1 MASTEIPVEV
11 VGPHELR
18 VDVVRL
24 EVAAQ
29 NVSRDAARRNPLEVF
44 AWAVAADAVVGSRRG
59 WCLIYDRVAACGL
72 NALLAAP
79 LLRKDMV
86 NVDVPVKATLYRR
99 FFTCHPVSST
109 FAQQERVYAFICGTV
124 SRAQR

>member
-1 MASTEIPVEV
+1 MT
-11 VGPHELR
+11 LR

-44 AWAVAADAVVGSRRG
+44 AWAVAADAAVGSRREG
-59 WCLIYDRVAACGL
+59 CLIYDRVAACGL

-79 LLRKDMV
+79 FLWKDMV
-86 NVDVPVKATLYRR
+86 NVDVLVKVTLYRR
-99 FFTCHPVSST
+99 LFTCHPVSEHLRAAGARIRLYMRHC
-109 FAQQERVYAFICGTV
+109 FACAASATGRE
-124 SRAQR
+124 